1 MVDLASQEYTDHL
14 LHYTKIFAFSLVV
27 GSRVM
32 LLFHDLVSLV
42 VREDGLG
49 EVWTADRAL
58 EYLLLAGLLPEAV
71 WFARALG
78 DWKAA
83 FILGVVCERH
93 VHRYASAYL
102 KSTYKR

>member
-1 MVDLASQEYTDHL
+1 MDP
-14 LHYTKIFAFSLVV
+14 KIFACFLVD
-27 GSRVM
+27 SRVM
-32 LLFHDLVSLV
+32 PLFHDLVSLV

-83 FILGVVCERH
+83 FILGVVCESH
-93 VHRYASAYL
+93 AHRYDSAYYTVNVIL
-102 KSTYKR
+102 GDS